1 MDHRIKEIVEKEYL
15 RNDLPEFGPG
25 DTVVVGY
32 KVIEG
37 DKERVQ
43 EFEGVVISKRGGKGT
58 GATFTVRKISH
69 GVGVERIFPYHSPRI
84 AYVKVKRYGKVRRAK
99 LYYLRGRS
107 MKEARIK
114 EHVKKMLMLH
124 QQLRE
129 EKKQRKK
136 KQEDTSKA

>member
-1 MDHRIKEIVEKEYL
+1 MDHRIKEIVEKEYY
-15 RNDLPEFGPG
+15 RNDHPEFGPG
-25 DTVVVGY
+25 DTIVVGY

-58 GATFTVRKISH
+58 EATFTVRKISH

-84 AYVKVKRYGKVRRAK
+84 AYIKVKRYGKVRRAK

-107 MKEARIK
+107 LKEARIK
-114 EHVKKMLMLH
+114 EHVKKMLELH
-124 QQLRE
+124 KRLRE
-129 EKKQRKK
+129 EKKQRKAK
-136 KQEDTSKA
+136 KNK